1 MKKII
6 SFTSAII
13 VTSLFLLPSCGADGV
28 GGTDSWPSAEK
39 EGFIT
44 ECVKNMNEP
53 GIDAEDYCS
62 YMLDKVI
69 KEYPT
74 PEEAL
79 KIDMEWMMKEAQAC
93 L

>member
-6 SFTSAII
+6 SFTSVLVI
-13 VTSLFLLPSCGADGV
+13 VSLLILPSCGEESKA
-28 GGTDSWPSAEK
+28 TDSWPTSEK

-44 ECVKNMNEP
+44 ECVENMNEP
-53 GIDAEDYCS
+53 GIDAEDYCNC
-62 YMLDKVI
+62 MLDKVI

-74 PEEAL
+74 PEDAL
-79 KIDMEWMMKEAQAC
+79 KIDMEWMIKEAQTC

>member
-1 MKKII
+1 MKKNIL
-6 SFTSAII
+6 FAAALMI
-13 VTSLFLLPSCGADGV
+13 VSLLILPSCGEESV
-28 GGTDSWPSAEK
+28 TTDSWPTSEK

-44 ECVKNMNEP
+44 ECVENMNEP
-53 GIDAEDYCS
+53 GVDAEDYCS
-62 YMLDKVI
+62 CMLDKVI

-79 KIDMEWMMKEAQAC
+79 KINMEWMIKEAQTC